1 MLIHKYKPE
10 NMENIIGNATCIK
23 SIQTWFENWHSEK
36 ENKPK
41 TTTTKKADT
50 KNVCALLSGPNGI
63 GKTLTIE
70 LLIKK
75 YDLNPI
81 MLNPDEKANKEYI
94 MKTIIPSI
102 KREKSFTNKRNI
114 FVIHDIECYD
124 DYGFISSVVV
134 CLKETKIPVIATCN
148 DRYDQYLKPLTPYC
162 LDVKFQKPNTTDVV
176 KFVKPIIKKEAI
188 TMSDVKLNQIIEDAN
203 CDIRNIL
210 NNLQLFIGGNMKIT
224 TGSTGSTGSTDSK
237 DKTNTNVFE
246 LTKQFMSQ
254 NLELDDKQRLF
265 WMNNDL
271 LPLMIHENY
280 PANNIKMKNDVS
292 YLNNIADSS
301 QCLSDIDLFEKD
313 IHMNGNWEL
322 MPYTAWHS
330 IKAVANCHAKTMI
343 KFTSFFEKKVPKK
356 QTMSYGDN
364 KNISKVETKKN
375 KSSPKTTVKLTKT
388 AKEPKVTKEPK
399 EPKEPKVTKIKDT
412 KPKASKIKPTIEIGE
427 VQEKPKIVR
436 RKKVNLI
443 IEE

>member
-10 NMENIIGNATCIK
+10 NLENIIGNAPSIK
-23 SIQTWFENWHSEK
+23 SIQTWFENWH
-36 ENKPK
+36 
-41 TTTTKKADT
+41 TTTTKTTKTDT

-81 MLNPDEKANKEYI
+81 SLNPHEKADKDYI

-102 KREKSFTNKRNI
+102 KRQKSFTNKRNI
-114 FVIHDIECYD
+114 FVIHDIDCYD
-124 DYGFISSVVV
+124 DYGFISSVVA

-148 DRYDQYLKPLTPYC
+148 DRYDQSLKPLTPYC

-176 KFVKPIIKKEAI
+176 KFVKPIIKKEGI
-188 TMSDVKLNQIIEDAN
+188 TMSDVKLNQVIEDAN

-210 NNLQLFIGGNMKIT
+210 NNLQLFIGGNTKIT
-224 TGSTGSTGSTDSK
+224 TGPTDSK

-246 LTKQFMSQ
+246 VTKQFMSQ
-254 NLELDDKQRLF
+254 NVQLDDKQILF

-280 PANNIKMKNDVS
+280 PANSIKMKNEVS

-330 IKAVANCHAKTMI
+330 IKSVANCHAKAMI

-364 KNISKVETKKN
+364 KNISKVETKKK

-388 AKEPKVTKEPK
+388 AKEPKVTKTA
-399 EPKEPKVTKIKDT
+399 KEPKVTKTKDS
-412 KPKASKIKPTIEIGE
+412 KPKVAKIKPTLEIGE